1 VEKTGDN
8 YAELWAA
15 EKKGEKKRCLMITV
29 RLGLSWMKNILR
41 HVESEII
48 CP

>member
-1 VEKTGDN
+1 VGSRKKR
-8 YAELWAA
+8 
-15 EKKGEKKRCLMITV
+15 EKKKMLDDNI
-29 RLGLSWMKNILR
+29 RLGLSWMKNIPR

>member
-8 YAELWAA
+8 YAKFWAA
-15 EKKGEKKRCLMITV
+15 EKKICLMIIV

-41 HVESEII
+41 LVESEII